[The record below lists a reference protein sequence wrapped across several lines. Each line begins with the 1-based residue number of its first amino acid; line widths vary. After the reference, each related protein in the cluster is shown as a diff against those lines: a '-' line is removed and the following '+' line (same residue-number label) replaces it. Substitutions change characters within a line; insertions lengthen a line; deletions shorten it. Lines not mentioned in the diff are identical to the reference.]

1 MRKTFALLTALLVPT
16 LAHAVEQGGLQKQKA
31 SIDQTIEKPVEGEF
45 PTVVLPESST
55 GIRLSSS
62 DINRISCPTDIR
74 EVLTSTEKGVT
85 IKITGKD
92 AFVKFKVIKKGDK
105 FSYSSTPTELYVVC
119 GDKVFS
125 MVAFPQR
132 VPSQT
137 IRLTSG
143 QEKKIK
149 ENLSLYAGLPFEKKV
164 LKAIREVYTENIPD
178 SYSINK
184 KEKRFFTFREILLTL
199 KRTVDIEGEGLR
211 IKEYEASLRGET
223 PEFKMNEKMF
233 LRTALVENPIAV
245 SLERHVLRAGDT
257 SRVFVVEQRAE
268 KQGVRRLTGDLPVM
282 DQPTQSLTVNK
293 SGNPKESSENRTES
307 DLQEADD
314 EK

>member
-1 MRKTFALLTALLVPT
+1 MNRTFALLAALLVPA
-16 LAHAVEQGGLQKQKA
+16 LAHAVDQGINQKQKA
-31 SIDQTIEKPVEGEF
+31 TVDLAIEKPAEGEF
-45 PTVVLPESST
+45 PSVVLPEVTT

-62 DINRISCPTDIR
+62 DINRISCPGDIR

-92 AFVKFKVIKKGDK
+92 AFVKFKVTKKGEK
-105 FSYSSTPTELYVVC
+105 LSYASTPTELYVVC

-164 LKAIREVYTENIPD
+164 LKAIKEVFTENIPD
-178 SYSINK
+178 SYTISK
-184 KEKRFFTFREILLTL
+184 QEKRFYTFKEILLTL

-233 LRTALVENPIAV
+233 LRTALVDNPIAI
-245 SLERHVLRAGDT
+245 SLERHVLRTGDS
-257 SRVFVVEQRAE
+257 SRVYVVEQRAE
-268 KQGVRRLTGDLPVM
+268 RQSPRKLAGDLPVM
-282 DQPTQSLTVNK
+282 DQPKQGPPAAK
-293 SGNPKESSENRTES
+293 SGIQKDSPANRTEQDS
-307 DLQEADD
+307 QEADD
-314 EK
+314 ER

>member
-1 MRKTFALLTALLVPT
+1 MNRTFALLAALLVPA
-16 LAHAVEQGGLQKQKA
+16 LAHAVDQGINQKQKA
-31 SIDQTIEKPVEGEF
+31 TVDLAIEKPAEGEF
-45 PTVVLPESST
+45 PSVVLPEVTT

-62 DINRISCPTDIR
+62 DINRISCPGDIR

-92 AFVKFKVIKKGDK
+92 AFVKFKVTKKGEK
-105 FSYSSTPTELYVVC
+105 LSYASTPTELYVVC

-164 LKAIREVYTENIPD
+164 LKAIKEVFTENIPD
-178 SYSINK
+178 SYTISK
-184 KEKRFFTFREILLTL
+184 QEKRFYTFKEILLTL

-233 LRTALVENPIAV
+233 LRTALVDNPIAI
-245 SLERHVLRAGDT
+245 SLERHVLRTGDS
-257 SRVFVVEQRAE
+257 SRVYVVEQRAE
-268 KQGVRRLTGDLPVM
+268 RQSPRKLAGDLPVM
-282 DQPTQSLTVNK
+282 DQPKQGPPAAK
-293 SGNPKESSENRTES
+293 SGIQKDSPANRAEQDS
-307 DLQEADD
+307 QEADD
-314 EK
+314 ER